1 MVAETVGCSDAVQ
14 GGISTLPFEKGL
26 GEGVYDLIAVS
37 RQVKMALRTSDQVL
51 VNASYTCLYHLELAS
66 RTFIA
71 VEHSVI
77 SRLTSQL
84 DN

>member
-1 MVAETVGCSDAVQ
+1 
-14 GGISTLPFEKGL
+14 
-26 GEGVYDLIAVS
+26 
-37 RQVKMALRTSDQVL
+37 MALRTSDQVL